1 MPRIRDFRGYSDN
14 SFDDRGNYRPRWV
27 DTKTILGVPHDI
39 PTAGY
44 GTKTVN
50 LLRLWASKATEDF
63 DLAAFN
69 SGGYVEAVRE
79 KAIGETVSKV
89 LYPNDK
95 TENGKDP
102 CQLYQLLKDGQGT
115 SVAEIS
121 IIPLP
126 KGQPAVAGATIV
138 TPLETL
144 LTEQVTLAIDG
155 AKAKRYPFTF
165 CAAVGCISRVGFTDE
180 EVAAF
185 RKGSKAVLT
194 IAPLAAPDKKV
205 SLDISLK
212 GFTAGFKDVV
222 QRTEANAAK
231 K

>member
-1 MPRIRDFRGYSDN
+1 MPSLRPIRQ
-14 SFDDRGNYRPRWV
+14 
-27 DTKTILGVPHDI
+27 
-39 PTAGY
+39 TA
-44 GTKTVN
+44 
-50 LLRLWASKATEDF
+50 
-63 DLAAFN
+63 LAAALILPGLALPLPAQEGGAA
-69 SGGYVEAVRE
+69 SGTDGGAAAQPGTGAAPSGLSLGEPASDIGTEYTASTFESWEVRC
-79 KAIGETVSKV
+79 V
-89 LYPNDK
+89 K

-126 KGQPAVAGATIV
+126 KGQQAVAGATIV

-222 QRTEANAAK
+222 ERSEANAAK